1 MLQRCDS
8 ISPNYV
14 WSDLRDLTWLTT
26 THNLD
31 CISVF
36 LRVKEQQVFAH
47 SLPKHFLCCTAVAK
61 ITSSVYTLSYMLVNW
76 SYLWAGVLQSDHNCF
91 WHYVISRMTF
101 WSFGLISERNSR
113 YDLGL
118 VLFWN
123 VKSSVN
129 TLSVLWA
136 ALFGCKLSKFGL
148 VSHRRREAQGAIVKM
163 IVFFF
168 TLRMEVL

>member
-14 WSDLRDLTWLTT
+14 LSDLRDLTWLTT

-101 WSFGLISERNSR
+101 WSFGLISERNSSMT
-113 YDLGL
+113 LAWFCSEMSSHQLTLSLCCELLCLVVNLVNL
-118 VLFWN
+118 VLF
-123 VKSSVN
+123 
-129 TLSVLWA
+129 LIEGGRL
-136 ALFGCKLSKFGL
+136 
-148 VSHRRREAQGAIVKM
+148 REP
-163 IVFFF
+163 
-168 TLRMEVL
+168 

>member
-36 LRVKEQQVFAH
+36 LCVKEQQVFAH

-61 ITSSVYTLSYMLVNW
+61 ITSSVILWVTCLSIDLIFELV
-76 SYLWAGVLQSDHNCF
+76 SCSLTTTVSD
-91 WHYVISRMTF
+91 IM
-101 WSFGLISERNSR
+101 SFLGWPFGG
-113 YDLGL
+113 LGL
-118 VLFWN
+118 LVRETADITLAWFCSEMSSHLLPLCLCCELLYLVVNLVKVWDLF
-123 VKSSVN
+123 
-129 TLSVLWA
+129 LIEGGRL
-136 ALFGCKLSKFGL
+136 
-148 VSHRRREAQGAIVKM
+148 REP
-163 IVFFF
+163 
-168 TLRMEVL
+168 